1 MKQAQATA
9 SKVKLDAE
17 SQRDAATFK
26 AEATRAEGEARA
38 AARRAEGEAEA
49 AAKQAY
55 ELAEAAGALKKAE
68 ALAANNNAQ
77 IEAKR
82 VEVMPAIARELAQGL
97 GLQGANLNILNGG
110 AGLAELVGALGP
122 IYQMVTSMFGTKPQG
137 GDSASNGAG
146 NWPTVEDV
154 LQQDGVTNTNR

>member
-1 MKQAQATA
+1 MP
-9 SKVKLDAE
+9 
-17 SQRDAATFK
+17 QRDAAAFK

-49 AAKQAY
+49 SAKQAY

-82 VEVMPAIARELAQGL
+82 VGVMPAIARELAQGL
-97 GLQGANLNILNGG
+97 GLQGANLNILNGD

-122 IYQMVTSMFGTKPQG
+122 IYQMMTSMFGSKPHDDTAATEQR
-137 GDSASNGAG
+137 ANGADIAQALLK
-146 NWPTVEDV
+146 VDDV
-154 LQQDGVTNTNR
+154 PKH